1 MTRKRVTASEKKQR
15 HEWAVRQIDAGMG
28 LSELTAFTAETW
40 GCSRRQARDVVA
52 AAHKDWLDAC
62 YGSEEIDQRDLLF
75 QQVGRLERIAR
86 KAENAGQFS
95 AAVGAITALNRMMAL
110 VLTRRVSVVT
120 QTSTTGAKKGPAQLS
135 LRQLRSSGAHR

>member
-1 MTRKRVTASEKKQR
+1 MTRKRVTASKKEHR
-15 HEWAVRQIDAGMG
+15 HEWAGQQKDAGMG

-40 GCSRRQARDVVA
+40 VWSRRQARDVVA

-62 YGSEEIDQRDLLF
+62 YGSDEINQRDLLL

-86 KAENAGQFS
+86 KAGNAGQYS

-110 VLTRRVSVVT
+110 
-120 QTSTTGAKKGPAQLS
+120 GG
-135 LRQLRSSGAHR
+135 